1 MTVEIQEENTLWRS
15 LLFTFLL
22 ISILWIVKFYE
33 VIFSVSFVEYGILPH
48 EIIGLRG
55 IIFSP
60 FIHGDFNH
68 LLSNTIPCF
77 ILMLVLFNTY
87 DRVAFWVII
96 AIHVFGGLLVWIFA
110 PWGGSHIGISGI
122 IYGIAGFLVSS
133 GLFRKDR
140 RSISIS
146 LVVIFLYGG
155 MIAGFLPEEGVSW
168 QGHLFGAIVGAVV
181 AFLMRKRKLDNDDH
195 PFVEREIEDERPF
208 FARTYLGTK

>member
-1 MTVEIQEENTLWRS
+1 MSDEIPEKNTFWRS
-15 LLFTFLL
+15 MLFAFLL
-22 ISILWIVKFYE
+22 ISVLWIVKLYE
-33 VIFSVSFVEYGILPH
+33 VIFGVSLVEYGILPH
-48 EIIGLRG
+48 ELIGLRG
-55 IIFSP
+55 IFFSP

-87 DRVAFWVII
+87 DRVAFWVIV
-96 AIHVFGGLLVWIFA
+96 AIHIFGGLLVWIFA

-140 RSISIS
+140 RSISIAM
-146 LVVIFLYGG
+146 VVIFLYGG

-168 QGHLFGAIVGAVV
+168 QGHLFGAIVGGIV
-181 AFLMRKRKLDNDDH
+181 AFLMRKRKLDNDDYTFLEH
-195 PFVEREIEDERPF
+195 EIDDDRPF
-208 FARTYLGTK
+208 FSKVS

>member
-1 MTVEIQEENTLWRS
+1 
-15 LLFTFLL
+15 
-22 ISILWIVKFYE
+22 
-33 VIFSVSFVEYGILPH
+33 
-48 EIIGLRG
+48 
-55 IIFSP
+55 
-60 FIHGDFNH
+60 
-68 LLSNTIPCF
+68 
-77 ILMLVLFNTY
+77 
-87 DRVAFWVII
+87 
-96 AIHVFGGLLVWIFA
+96 
-110 PWGGSHIGISGI
+110 
-122 IYGIAGFLVSS
+122 
-133 GLFRKDR
+133 LFRKDR

>member
-1 MTVEIQEENTLWRS
+1 MSEEIPEKNTFWRS
-15 LLFTFLL
+15 LLFTFMLL
-22 ISILWIVKFYE
+22 SVLWLVKFYE
-33 VIFSVSFVEYGILPH
+33 VIFDVSFVEYGILPH
-48 EIIGLRG
+48 ELIGLRG
-55 IIFSP
+55 ILFSP

-96 AIHVFGGLLVWIFA
+96 AIHIFGGLLVWIFA

-140 RSISIS
+140 RSISIAF
-146 LVVIFLYGG
+146 VVIFLYGG

-168 QGHLFGAIVGAVV
+168 QGHLYGAVV
-181 AFLMRKRKLDNDDH
+181 GAGLAFLMRKRKLDSDDDD
-195 PFVEREIEDERPF
+195 FVEETEEDDRPF
-208 FARTYLGTK
+208 FDKVGA

>member
-96 AIHVFGGLLVWIFA
+96 AIHVFGGLLVWIFC
-110 PWGGSHIGISGI
+110 
-122 IYGIAGFLVSS
+122 
-133 GLFRKDR
+133 
-140 RSISIS
+140 
-146 LVVIFLYGG
+146 
-155 MIAGFLPEEGVSW
+155 
-168 QGHLFGAIVGAVV
+168 
-181 AFLMRKRKLDNDDH
+181 
-195 PFVEREIEDERPF
+195 
-208 FARTYLGTK
+208 TLGR